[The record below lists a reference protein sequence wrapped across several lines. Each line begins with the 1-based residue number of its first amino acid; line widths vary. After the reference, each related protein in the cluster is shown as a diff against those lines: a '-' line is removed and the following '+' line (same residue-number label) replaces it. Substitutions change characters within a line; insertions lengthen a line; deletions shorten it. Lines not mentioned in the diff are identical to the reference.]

1 MISRKLLLGATAL
14 LLAAISRSTLAV
26 GAPAEVKTPPQE
38 SFDKYEVL
46 VTKKGDI
53 DDIALKVEIKPEFE
67 KLQESILARLKDEL
81 RVKTN
86 LGYKIE
92 VHPYGS
98 LPRYEVKGKRF
109 KDMRKH

>member
-1 MISRKLLLGATAL
+1 M
-14 LLAAISRSTLAV
+14 RSF
-26 GAPAEVKTPPQE
+26 AELSDE
-38 SFDKYEVL
+38 YEVV

-53 DDIALKVEIKPEFE
+53 DDIMLKIEIKPGLEGQ
-67 KLQESILARLKDEL
+67 QEPILNRLKDEL

-98 LPRYEVKGKRF
+98 LPRYEVKPR
-109 KDMRKH
+109 DSRT